1 MAMVR
6 GAEESVSAVPVCSA
20 AAELLSPRFKDLGQS
35 VKKLAALRGDEPKPE
50 ELEAAVHK
58 VRVAARRVGVALSAF
73 KDYCNEEEW
82 ARARK
87 LVRRVR
93 RAAGVLRDAD
103 VHSAL
108 ISALRGHEQAAASA
122 VVEFVLDRINKDRET
137 GEERLRRFLD
147 GAFTKRLRRAADDVV
162 ESLERTDRGGT
173 LDTMGAAELSRLAQD
188 VVSLGGERIEEPAHL
203 HELRL
208 AIKRLRYTLEVFAA
222 CVDEAER
229 GRIMPLLEEAQKQA
243 GEVNDVLVLVQ
254 RLTGYVQEFEA
265 AEDADDALRTA
276 LVELRDRYLGVG
288 DRRCERFAA
297 WWRDAEAAS
306 VLTPLLDMAPLAR
319 PKVNGSLEEESVPA
333 PAPVREVVAN
343 GAANGEHAERTAN
356 GSAAPATAQRNLW
369 LSGQRLAVIDIGSN
383 SIRLLAVELIDERS
397 WRTLAEERAMTRL
410 AAGMGK
416 GGLLGA
422 EAMARSVE
430 AIGRFKAIA
439 EKLGATTV
447 KAFATAAVREAKNKA
462 DFISLIEDRTQLKL
476 ELVNALD
483 EGKLTHRSVARV
495 FDLSHGTAAVV
506 DIGGGSMEVVF
517 SHNGVITENSSMP
530 LGAVRVTE
538 AFGGADQCA
547 SAGFKDMRS
556 WIEKDIAKHVRVH
569 ETPPTILVGCGGA
582 FTTLLTLAAASRGV
596 LIDRSSAALA
606 SLGPVGR
613 TQVKGLIKELRAMTL
628 EQRLRVPG
636 LPSDRADII
645 IAGLTAIERLMKHLG
660 TSQVHVHPGGFRE
673 GLLLRMIDQ
682 EIAER
687 ARAGTEPSGADLVRS
702 ARDLA
707 LRAGYERAH
716 SEHVAKL
723 ALSLFD
729 QFREESD
736 LIAGLGGAKHE
747 RALLEAAA
755 LLHDVGMIVEY
766 SSHHKHSRTIIL
778 HADLQG
784 WSPKQVEILATIARY
799 HRKALPTLEH
809 EEFEALTEPER
820 QVVRRLAG
828 LLRVADGLDRSHSQP
843 VQRVRV
849 RFGNRTVH
857 LEVQAE
863 AEPTVDLKAARQ
875 KSDLLEAVTGVSL
888 DFGMDRSQPKPRTPA
903 RPPLTKATA

>member
-6 GAEESVSAVPVCSA
+6 GAEESVSAVPVASA
-20 AAELLSPRFKDLGQS
+20 AAELLSPRFKDLGQA
-35 VKKLAALRGDEPKPE
+35 VKKLAALRGEDPKPE
-50 ELEAAVHK
+50 ELETAVHR
-58 VRVAARRVGVALSAF
+58 VRVAARRVGVALAAF
-73 KDYCNEEEW
+73 QGCCNEEDW
-82 ARARK
+82 SRARK

-93 RAAGVLRDAD
+93 RAAGILRDAD
-103 VHSAL
+103 VHSSL
-108 ISALRGHEQAAASA
+108 VSALRGHEQAAPSA
-122 VVEFVLDRINKDRET
+122 VVEFVLDRINKDREE
-137 GEERLRRFLD
+137 GEQRLRRFLD
-147 GAFTKRLRRAADDVV
+147 GSFTKRLRRAGSAVV
-162 ESLERTDRGGT
+162 ESLEAADHGGT
-173 LDTMGAAELSRLAQD
+173 LDSMGASELSRLAQE

-208 AIKRLRYTLEVFAA
+208 AVKRLRYTLEVFAA
-222 CVDEAER
+222 CVGEAER
-229 GRIMPLLEEAQKQA
+229 GRIMLLLEEAQKQA

-254 RLTGYVQEFEA
+254 RLTGYVQEFEG
-265 AEDADDALRTA
+265 AEETDESLRSS
-276 LVELRDRYLGVG
+276 LVELRDRYMGVG

-297 WWRDAEAAS
+297 WWRDADAAS
-306 VLTPLLDMAPLAR
+306 ILTPLLDMAPLAR
-319 PKVNGSLEEESVPA
+319 PAVGASMDEETEA
-333 PAPVREVVAN
+333 APVREVIVN
-343 GAANGEHAERTAN
+343 GATNGERTERAVN
-356 GSAAPATAQRNLW
+356 GSVAPATAQRNLW
-369 LSGQRLAVIDIGSN
+369 LSGQKLAVIDIGSN

-397 WRTLAEERAMTRL
+397 WKALAEERAMTRL

-416 GGLLGA
+416 GGLLCA

-430 AIGRFKAIA
+430 AVGRFKAIA

-462 DFISLIEDRTQLKL
+462 DFVSLIEDRTQLKL
-476 ELVNALD
+476 EIVSALD

-538 AFGGADQCA
+538 AFGGADLCA
-547 SAGFKDMRS
+547 GAGFKDMRA
-556 WIEKDIAKHVRVH
+556 WIEKDIARHVRVH

-613 TQVKGLIKELRAMTL
+613 TQIKGLIKELRAMTL

-687 ARAGTEPSGADLVRS
+687 ARAGTEPSSADMVRS
-702 ARDLA
+702 ARELA
-707 LRAGYERAH
+707 VRAGYERAH

-736 LIAGLGGAKHE
+736 LIAGLGGFKHE
-747 RALLEAAA
+747 RAILEAAA
-755 LLHDVGMIVEY
+755 LLHDVGMVVEY
-766 SSHHKHSRTIIL
+766 PRHHKHSQTIIL

-784 WSPKQVEILATIARY
+784 WSPKQVEILAAIARY
-799 HRKALPTLEH
+799 HRKALPSLEH

-828 LLRVADGLDRSHSQP
+828 LLRVADGLDRSRSQP
-843 VQRVRV
+843 VHAVRV
-849 RFGNRTVH
+849 RFGNRTVQ

-863 AEPTVDLKAARQ
+863 AEPTEDLKAAWE
-875 KSDLLEAVTGVSL
+875 KSDLLEAVTGVAL
-888 DFGMDRSQPKPRTPA
+888 EFGMDRNQPMPRTPA
-903 RPPLTKATA
+903 RPVAKAT